1 MGPWTFSAPLP
12 TPEPP
17 AVDAFLSA
25 VDRTTNGN
33 TLLLTAEC
41 DPPLTAQDGRAALPA
56 LLRSDLFDP
65 LLRGADARRGWH
77 NLTDGSRP
85 HELPLLRRDFRA
97 ALAPL
102 DRAGF
107 LARLRRMLR
116 EAWSPYRHR
125 LPAAQAER
133 LVGDF
138 ARELLGPDGRDD
150 PDGRDA
156 PAWSFAAVGPD
167 FLRCAHYPDDAPEP
181 WPTYFDGCG
190 NDTATLAHRGRTLHL
205 LLTNGSP

>member
-1 MGPWTFSAPLP
+1 MGPWTFSAPPP

-25 VDRTTNGN
+25 VDRTMNSN

-41 DPPLTAQDGRAALPA
+41 DPPLTAQDGPAALPA
-56 LLRSDLFDP
+56 LLRGDLFDP

-77 NLTDGSRP
+77 RLTDDHRTHQP
-85 HELPLLRRDFRA
+85 PLLRRDFRA
-97 ALAPL
+97 EPEPL

-107 LARLRRMLR
+107 LARLRWMLR
-116 EAWSPYRHR
+116 EAWSPYQRR
-125 LPAAQAER
+125 LPAARAER

-138 ARELLGPDGRDD
+138 ARELLGPDGRD
-150 PDGRDA
+150 GCGSRGG

-167 FLRCAHYPDDAPEP
+167 FLRCAHYPDDAPDQ

-190 NDTATLAHRGRTLHL
+190 SDTATLAHRGRTLHL